1 MEEEARLKLE
11 VAHSI
16 EVDVVCILFVRLD
29 CTSTPERRLYDTGA
43 IAFNSTLLHPPC
55 SAGFV
60 HPPGMLG
67 RVSGIFCARSL
78 LGGLLYFILP
88 PRAPSM
94 VHSRGPNP
102 QKGWGGESRA
112 PLLVCGDWGRR
123 RRVCAIRLV
132 EFQLRFQ
139 I

>member
-16 EVDVVCILFVRLD
+16 ELDLVCILFVRLD
-29 CTSTPERRLYDTGA
+29 CTSPERRLYDTGA
-43 IAFNSTLLHPPC
+43 IAFNSTLLHPLC

-78 LGGLLYFILP
+78 LGGFKKACSVFIL
-88 PRAPSM
+88 
-94 VHSRGPNP
+94 SRVACYYVTLCNG
-102 QKGWGGESRA
+102 K
-112 PLLVCGDWGRR
+112 
-123 RRVCAIRLV
+123 
-132 EFQLRFQ
+132 
-139 I
+139 